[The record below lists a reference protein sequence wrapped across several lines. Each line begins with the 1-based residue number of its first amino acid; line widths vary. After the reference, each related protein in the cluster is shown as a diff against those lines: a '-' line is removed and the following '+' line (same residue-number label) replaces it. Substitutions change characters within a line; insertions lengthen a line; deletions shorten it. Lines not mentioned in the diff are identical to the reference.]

1 MYRLGESS
9 PFSFVALM
17 PLTMPAVT
25 TPRWPQGLPIAKTHS
40 PTRNFD
46 ESPTDAA
53 CRLSAAIRSMAR
65 SCFGW
70 RSITFAS
77 SKRSSDRCTWIVD
90 LSVGTTWWFVIT
102 YPSALQ
108 MIPVPIPRPSLRTW
122 TMLACTFLMTCMSAC
137 EKASGSRDDVDG
149 EKIVSCAMFLSLL
162 SLTYRDLHCL
172 ECVTTNDVNRYRL
185 ANTVVGKQRLQVFRI
200 GDRLT
205 IESYQDIAE
214 HQTAFL
220 GRAIIIHYD
229 DEQAVLLRASS
240 ALYGG

>member
-1 MYRLGESS
+1 M
-9 PFSFVALM
+9 
-17 PLTMPAVT
+17 
-25 TPRWPQGLPIAKTHS
+25 AKTHP

-53 CRLSAAIRSMAR
+53 CRLSAAICSMAR

-77 SKRSSDRCTWIVD
+77 SMRSSDRCTWMVD

-108 MIPVPIPRPSLRTW
+108 MIPVPTPRPSLRTW
-122 TMLACTFLMTCMSAC
+122 TMLACAFLMICMSAC
-137 EKASGSRDDVDG
+137 EKASGSRDDIDG
-149 EKIVSCAMFLSLL
+149 EKIVSCAMSWSLL
-162 SLTYRDLHCL
+162 SLTYCDLHCL
-172 ECVTTNDVNRYRL
+172 ECITTNDVNWYRL
-185 ANTVVGKQRLQVFRI
+185 ANAIVGEQSLQVLRI
-200 GDRLT
+200 GDRLA

-220 GRAIIIHYD
+220 GRAIIIHFD
-229 DEQAVLLRASS
+229 DEQTVLLRASS
-240 ALYGG
+240 ALNG